1 MKFLIAGLGMLG
13 VHVVT
18 QLHAEGHQVEAFDI
32 DPRAGEAKLGRLG
45 ISISTRAADVTD
57 FVQVAS
63 TVDLVRPDYLINTSV
78 SRAIDRPALM
88 AKINVM
94 GLIHL
99 LEAARIFEVS
109 RVVHAS
115 SATVYGTA
123 KRDPKYQEHM
133 SDGELLSFPDT
144 FYGATKQ
151 AAEGIGH
158 NYMRHC
164 GVDFVAVRFCH
175 IFGGGSTSTGMAIEN
190 LIRAAVEN
198 RPAKIENRRAFWH
211 DREDFVYVKD
221 AAGSLIAAC
230 KAPDITQRAMNFSMG
245 VHYTYDE
252 IIGLVKKLI
261 NPNLVVTR
269 EGAPDTPFLSSPLA
283 APYDTR
289 LWQEQLRYT
298 SKFTM
303 ETAILDFAESLRQTS

>member
-1 MKFLIAGLGMLG
+1 M
-13 VHVVT
+13 
-18 QLHAEGHQVEAFDI
+18 
-32 DPRAGEAKLGRLG
+32 
-45 ISISTRAADVTD
+45 TD

-63 TVDLVRPDYLINTSV
+63 TADLVRPDYVINTSV

-94 GLIHL
+94 GLINL
-99 LEAARIFEVS
+99 LEAARIFKIS

-115 SATVYGTA
+115 STTVYGTA
-123 KRDPKYQEHM
+123 KRDPKYQGQM
-133 SDGELLSFPDT
+133 SDGELISFADT

-158 NYMRHC
+158 NYTRHC

-190 LIRAAVEN
+190 LIKAAVEK

-230 KAPDITQRAMNFSMG
+230 KAPEITHRAMNFSMG

-252 IIGLVKKLI
+252 IVGLVKKLI
-261 NPNLVVTR
+261 NPNLIVTR
-269 EGAPDTPFLSSPLA
+269 EGAPDAPFLRSPLA

-289 LWQEQLRYT
+289 LVHEQLRYT

-303 ETAILDFAESLRQTS
+303 ETAILDFAESLRNT